1 MFEKH
6 QIITDIAGNQF
17 VIITYNDLEGK
28 EKVEIKPYNP
38 ETLNLKKNNIV
49 YLTK

>member
-1 MFEKH
+1 MFENQ

-17 VIITYNDLEGK
+17 IIITYNDLEGK

-38 ETLNLKKNNIV
+38 ETLKLNNNKVV

>member
-17 VIITYNDLEGK
+17 IIITFTDLEGK
-28 EKVEIKPYNP
+28 EKVEIKPYDP
-38 ETLNLKKNNIV
+38 KTLKLNNNKVV